1 MNSLNQDIK
10 DKVVIVEGRRF
21 HCKGGFGC
29 YSFTMGSAI
38 HGQFENENC
47 STRISGHDVERLAPE
62 EIELLEASA
71 ETKQAVQEAIETNDR
86 EDGVSPTCSPGSVS

>member
-1 MNSLNQDIK
+1 MANSLNQDIK
-10 DKVVIVEGRRF
+10 NKTVIVDGRRF

-38 HGQFENENC
+38 NGQFENDNESC
-47 STRISGHDVERLAPE
+47 RISGHDVERLA
-62 EIELLEASA
+62 
-71 ETKQAVQEAIETNDR
+71 AIETNDR